1 MPDLPLD
8 TLVIVGLILA
18 SLIGRIFQKKDPP
31 KAKPQGSAPA
41 DAPSDEENSLED
53 ILRKAWPGEEEDL
66 EQEAL
71 AEELVYQAEEIPQA
85 EAPVILATP
94 SPKVPAKASFK
105 TENPMVETQK
115 ANWVRHEL
123 GSSKSSLRKAFVL
136 KEVLD
141 KPVSLRS
148 HS

>member
-8 TLVIVGLILA
+8 TLVIVGLVLA
-18 SLIGRIFQKKDPP
+18 SLIGRIFHKKETPE
-31 KAKPQGSAPA
+31 AKPQG
-41 DAPSDEENSLED
+41 PSPEDSPMDEENSLEEM
-53 ILRKAWPGEEEDL
+53 LRKAWPGEEEL

-71 AEELVYQAEEIPQA
+71 AEELVSQAEEIPQA
-85 EAPVILATP
+85 VAPAILATP
-94 SPKVPAKASFK
+94 SPQVPAKASFK
-105 TENPMVETQK
+105 TEKPLVGPQK
-115 ANWVRHEL
+115 ANWLKHEL
-123 GSSKSSLRKAFVL
+123 SSSQSSLRKAFVL

>member
-18 SLIGRIFQKKDPP
+18 SLIGRIFQKKENPE
-31 KAKPQGSAPA
+31 AKPQGSAPA

-53 ILRKAWPGEEEDL
+53 ILRKAWPGEEEL

-71 AEELVYQAEEIPQA
+71 AEELVSQTEEIPQA
-85 EAPVILATP
+85 VVPAILATP
-94 SPKVPAKASFK
+94 SPQVPAKVSAK
-105 TENPMVETQK
+105 WEKQPVKPQK

>member
-8 TLVIVGLILA
+8 TLVIVGLVLA
-18 SLIGRIFQKKDPP
+18 SLIGRLFQKKDPQ
-31 KAKPQGSAPA
+31 KAKSQESSPEGSPP
-41 DAPSDEENSLED
+41 DQENSLED
-53 ILRKAWPGEEEDL
+53 ILRKAWPGEEEL

-71 AEELVYQAEEIPQA
+71 AEELVSQAEEIPQA
-85 EAPVILATP
+85 VAPAILAKP
-94 SPKVPAKASFK
+94 SAQVPAKASFK
-105 TENPMVETQK
+105 TEKPLVEPQK
-115 ANWVRHEL
+115 PNWLRHEL
-123 GSSKSSLRKAFVL
+123 SASKNSLRKAFVL

>member
-8 TLVIVGLILA
+8 TLIIVGLVLA
-18 SLIGRIFQKKDPP
+18 SLIGRLFQKKDPP
-31 KAKPQGSAPA
+31 KAKPQESSPE
-41 DAPSDEENSLED
+41 DSPSDEENSLED
-53 ILRKAWPGEEEDL
+53 ILRKAWPGEEEL

-71 AEELVYQAEEIPQA
+71 AEELVSQAEEIPQA
-85 EAPVILATP
+85 VAPAILATP
-94 SPKVPAKASFK
+94 SPPVPAKASFK
-105 TENPMVETQK
+105 TEKPLVGPQK
-115 ANWVRHEL
+115 ANWLRHEL
-123 GSSKSSLRKAFVL
+123 SSSKSSLRKAFVL

>member
-8 TLVIVGLILA
+8 TLVIVGLVLA
-18 SLIGRIFQKKDPP
+18 SLIGRFFQKKDPP
-31 KAKPQGSAPA
+31 KAKPQESSPA
-41 DAPSDEENSLED
+41 DHPSTEENSLAE
-53 ILRKAWPGEEEDL
+53 ILRKAWPGEEEL

-71 AEELVYQAEEIPQA
+71 AEELVSQAEETPQA
-85 EAPVILATP
+85 VAPAILAKPPTQ
-94 SPKVPAKASFK
+94 VPAKASFK
-105 TENPMVETQK
+105 TEKPLVKPQR

-123 GSSKSSLRKAFVL
+123 ISSKSSLRKAFVL